1 MYLTTL
7 YIYITILNYV
17 IEPMGLSFFCDYE
30 EREMKIHRWNH
41 IITKAT
47 EQTLATW
54 ILHFYWEKGLD

>member
-7 YIYITILNYV
+7 IDITIINYV
-17 IEPMGLSFFCDYE
+17 IEPTVHCNYE

-47 EQTLATW
+47 EQTLAT
-54 ILHFYWEKGLD
+54 